1 MGLGGWRVSFNYR
14 FALASSGLP
23 PSRLTIEITESL
35 FVSGE
40 AGAPALLDRLRE
52 RGVAVSFDDFGTG
65 YSSLGYLG
73 RMPVDEIKIDRKFVM
88 ELSAGG
94 ASEAV
99 GARDSGARAR
109 WANPCSPRASND
121 GTSAIAD
128 GLGLLTRRGLPFRPP
143 ARRGGVRCAGGRTIR
158 LAAHRQSEL
167 RADAS
172 VAPTR
177 PQPPPRLA

>member
-99 GARDSGARAR
+99 VRAILALARAGQI
-109 WANPCSPRASND
+109 RARRGRRNE
-121 GTSAIAD
+121 GTSAIA
-128 GLGLLTRRGLPFRPP
+128 GRTWAATWSRASFSP
-143 ARRGGVRCAGGRTIR
+143 ARSPRRRSMRWRPNNSFGRP
-158 LAAHRQSEL
+158 SPE
-167 RADAS
+167 
-172 VAPTR
+172 
-177 PQPPPRLA
+177 